1 MIEHRAMA
9 GSKIYNCWNRM
20 KRRCLNPKNKDFKH
34 YGGRGITV
42 CEEWKDFQKFYEY
55 VSQLPH
61 FGEKGYSIDRID
73 VNGNYEPG
81 NVRWADKYTQS
92 RNRRNINLIEFDGE
106 LVTLTEISKRTG
118 ISLQTL
124 YSRFQAGDRGEKLVR
139 PNIGHAKINK
149 TDAQKIRALYA
160 TGKYLEK
167 DIAAMYEI
175 QQVTVSAIIT
185 NKTWKNQENK
195 VEK

>member
-1 MIEHRAMA
+1 MKFTPEVIAALQTLKDAAENDFEKKHIEVFIENLQNDKFAKEHLMA

-20 KRRCLNPKNKDFKH
+20 KRRCLNPQNKDFDH

-42 CEEWKDFQKFYEY
+42 CEEWKDFQNFYEY
-55 VSQLPH
+55 VSKLPH
-61 FGEKGYSIDRID
+61 FGE
-73 VNGNYEPG
+73 E
-81 NVRWADKYTQS
+81 
-92 RNRRNINLIEFDGE
+92 
-106 LVTLTEISKRTG
+106 
-118 ISLQTL
+118 
-124 YSRFQAGDRGEKLVR
+124 GEKLIR
-139 PNIGHAKINK
+139 PNIGHALISEK
-149 TDAQKIRALYA
+149 DAQEIRNLYA

-167 DIAAMYEI
+167 DIAEMYGI